1 MDAGNSIRW
10 RQVIGCCDSWGEQPK
25 DKQFCQ
31 CRTQAQARFC
41 VQLAEPLQHHCEL
54 LPRTLNDFG
63 GYNWTDTRVDFRMMD
78 PKKTPQSHKV
88 LPVFYTQTVPTCFSF
103 DCESALKRRRMWFIA
118 LSITD
123 D

>member
-1 MDAGNSIRW
+1 MAVATPGENNSKTNSF
-10 RQVIGCCDSWGEQPK
+10 VSVAHK
-25 DKQFCQ
+25 HKHKH
-31 CRTQAQARFC
+31 FC

-78 PKKTPQSHKV
+78 PKKNPQSHKV
-88 LPVFYTQTVPTCFSF
+88 LPVFYMQTVPTCFSF